1 MSLASIAL
9 MPLMAVIWL
18 VMAAVSVVMLA
29 AMLVV
34 DAGAFLARGGRPNPV
49 PTTRRRIALMPS
61 LF

>member
-1 MSLASIAL
+1 
-9 MPLMAVIWL
+9 
-18 VMAAVSVVMLA
+18 MAAVSVAMLA

-34 DAGAFLARGGRPNPV
+34 DAGTFVARGGRPNPV